1 MRGDKKSPQAICSLR
16 RRGWGGRI
24 RQGKPC
30 RLQQFICP
38 FCFAKD
44 GLIGSN
50 PAENLN
56 KKITDTILCLLFFGW
71 GGRIRQ
77 GKPCRLQQF
86 ICPFCFAK
94 DGLIG
99 SNPAK
104 QSKQKNNRHSFVS
117 VIFWLGWQ
125 DSNLRMQQ
133 SKCCVLPLDDTP
145 ILSLLSIL
153 IFQNIL
159 IFRKGI

>member
-50 PAENLN
+50 PAERLN
-56 KKITDTILCLLFFGW
+56 K
-71 GGRIRQ
+71 
-77 GKPCRLQQF
+77 
-86 ICPFCFAK
+86 
-94 DGLIG
+94 
-99 SNPAK
+99 
-104 QSKQKNNRHSFVS
+104 KNNRHSFVS

-145 ILSLLSIL
+145 ICNLIRKTPPKRLCASAEFPMGWNIGFEPMVSSATNWRFNQLS
-153 IFQNIL
+153 
-159 IFRKGI
+159 